1 MNMHTKSVQISTDL
15 LSRLEDAIK
24 GKDVSELIEKV
35 MSEYA
40 DKLKEKRR
48 QKEIETLNR
57 IAEEQHEEIME
68 TLETRER
75 RYLSQSDS

>member
-68 TLETRER
+68 TLE
-75 RYLSQSDS
+75 YQIDW